1 MLHGFWSFSPV
12 SSTELWKKEDKKH
25 AVAMDRSTLERKVWN
40 GQTASDPNSWSGGE
54 ELVGDGRLLTKMFQ
68 VLNRWL
74 PVQENL
80 PQLTSRRRHFWRVA
94 ILMKSRSLPPKT
106 KRNIKMFPVRAV
118 GVNSLLKEREEK
130 KKKREGERKKERK
143 EERKTSNWTA
153 LSWLSEI
160 MTLFHRCKVFLRF
173 II

>member
-1 MLHGFWSFSPV
+1 MLHGFWPFSPV
-12 SSTELWKKEDKKH
+12 SSSELWKKEDKKT
-25 AVAMDRSTLERKVWN
+25 VALDNSILESKVWN
-40 GQTASDPNSWSGGE
+40 DQTASDPNSWSGGE

-130 KKKREGERKKERK
+130 KKRREGERKKERK

-153 LSWLSEI
+153 LSWPSEI
-160 MTLFHRCKVFLRF
+160 MTLFHRCTVFLRF
-173 II
+173 SI

>member
-1 MLHGFWSFSPV
+1 M
-12 SSTELWKKEDKKH
+12 
-25 AVAMDRSTLERKVWN
+25 
-40 GQTASDPNSWSGGE
+40 
-54 ELVGDGRLLTKMFQ
+54 VGDGRLLTKMFQ

-118 GVNSLLKEREEK
+118 GVNSLLKEREGK
-130 KKKREGERKKERK
+130 KKKEREKEREK
-143 EERKTSNWTA
+143 RRTKNQ
-153 LSWLSEI
+153 
-160 MTLFHRCKVFLRF
+160 
-173 II
+173 

>member
-1 MLHGFWSFSPV
+1 M
-12 SSTELWKKEDKKH
+12 
-25 AVAMDRSTLERKVWN
+25 
-40 GQTASDPNSWSGGE
+40 
-54 ELVGDGRLLTKMFQ
+54 VGDGRLLTKMFQ

-130 KKKREGERKKERK
+130 KKKKRGREKER
-143 EERKTSNWTA
+143 EERRTKNQ
-153 LSWLSEI
+153 
-160 MTLFHRCKVFLRF
+160 
-173 II
+173 